1 MLKLAAIL
9 SAIMTD
15 GVNRFVSTVL
25 IVLRDTL
32 IASASSCCESPASLR
47 NFAMLFCTFVPNLC
61 FAKEL
66 IRHILNTLQ
75 QDKTRPSWCE
85 TLLKPN
91 HLRISKRHPC

>member
-1 MLKLAAIL
+1 MKRLSTGMLKLAAIL

-47 NFAMLFCTFVPNLC
+47 NFAMLFCTL
-61 FAKEL
+61 
-66 IRHILNTLQ
+66 T
-75 QDKTRPSWCE
+75 
-85 TLLKPN
+85 PN
-91 HLRISKRHPC
+91 HGSAKVMKHHIPKA